1 MLNISGETW
10 QIYSLLCL
18 AVLALT
24 ALGFDLK
31 YRRIPNWLVIA
42 GLLLGI
48 VINVVGPQAGPRVA
62 GLLTDMP
69 AAQGLGRAVKG
80 AGLAFLMLI
89 PFYMLRVMGAGDVK
103 LMMAIGA
110 FLGPTPLMNVIL
122 FVFLIAGLFAVG
134 FFAFKIGTLE
144 SIRQLFV
151 AVTTKNTDSLLKIS
165 TKNTAW
171 RMPFSV
177 PISLGLI
184 AYSIWIF
191 SGNWPII

>member
-1 MLNISGETW
+1 MNISGETW
-10 QIYSLLCL
+10 QVYGLLCL
-18 AVLALT
+18 AVLALA

-31 YRRIPNWLVIA
+31 YRRIPNWLVMV
-42 GLLLGI
+42 GLLLGV
-48 VINVVGPQAGPRVA
+48 VINVVGPQAGARVA
-62 GLLTDMP
+62 GLFSDMP
-69 AAQGLGRAVKG
+69 AAQGLGGAIKG

-110 FLGPTPLMNVIL
+110 LLGPMPVMNVIL
-122 FVFLIAGLFAVG
+122 FVFLIAGLIALG
-134 FFAFKIGTLE
+134 FFVFKIGLLE

-177 PISLGLI
+177 PVGLGLI